1 MRRRATAQVRNSF
14 PVRCIVAGIHV
25 RTAEIGYL
33 VVLVAGTARRIYQG
47 GEESD
52 AAFFVYFADTVR
64 LQQLVNASAFF
75 VCQVVSGDVL
85 YVVAEVP
92 KAMAEAFRSGNLG
105 IMDYYRMKNIQA
117 DTSMRENIAKPE
129 TTFGNE
135 PLSK

>member
-1 MRRRATAQVRNSF
+1 MACMYFSREATFHSRVSVLNECARRATAQVRNSF

-33 VVLVAGTARRIYQG
+33 VVLVAGTAKRIYQG

-85 YVVAEVP
+85 YV
-92 KAMAEAFRSGNLG
+92 EADGL
-105 IMDYYRMKNIQA
+105 
-117 DTSMRENIAKPE
+117 
-129 TTFGNE
+129 
-135 PLSK
+135 L

>member
-33 VVLVAGTARRIYQG
+33 VVLVAGTAKRIYQG

-85 YVVAEVP
+85 YV
-92 KAMAEAFRSGNLG
+92 EADCL
-105 IMDYYRMKNIQA
+105 
-117 DTSMRENIAKPE
+117 
-129 TTFGNE
+129 
-135 PLSK
+135 L